1 MKNILLIFMSLII
14 VSCTK
19 SDDSIGLIFEQESYD
34 TNRELWENS
43 GIKDYTFIQE
53 YSSTSVGSL
62 PKLITVVI
70 DGKLDTIYSLS
81 SLNHGYSIEN
91 HTNYKTINDVFDF
104 INSIVESCNEQIN
117 SSNRP
122 MEGAEIE
129 VEYNENYY
137 YPTKIKCIGYY
148 NESLL
153 GGLSVGIT
161 ISDFEIIL
169 NP

>member
-19 SDDSIGLIFEQESYD
+19 SDDSVGLIFEQESYD
-34 TNRELWENS
+34 TNRKLWENS
-43 GIKDYTFIQE
+43 GVKDYTFIQE
-53 YSSTSVGSL
+53 YSSTSVGRL

-81 SLNHGYSIEN
+81 SLSHDYSIEN
-91 HTNYKTINDVFDF
+91 RTNYKTINDVFDF

-117 SSNRP
+117 SSDSS

-129 VEYNENYY
+129 VEYDENYF
-137 YPTKIKCIGYY
+137 YPTKIKCVGYY
-148 NESLL
+148 NENLL

-161 ISDFEIIL
+161 ISDFEI
-169 NP
+169 N